1 MCSSQKFFIMPLEF
15 QISQIILFFFSS
27 EKHWVVELIEPDC
40 LPLYEY
46 GCMPC
51 PRPPTRRKKRSHI
64 YGRRGAWAVLQA
76 VLPKLVERKVCV
88 PRVRGRPAC
97 LWSVSRQCRFKPS
110 VAGTLPLC
118 SLIVVSEVS
127 GVRTRLSG
135 GKGCVYALWCPG
147 IQKSTWMW
155 ITHLLD
161 VIAME
166 ENTQHIIPKQRKTRQ
181 RFDSASALPSPGCT
195 PSPLR
200 GQEVSGPALHPE
212 VGGGWAYG
220 GKLINSNVYVIKITL
235 HQNASFVR
243 TVIGPAERSGGEVER
258 KTRVTL

>member
-1 MCSSQKFFIMPLEF
+1 MS
-15 QISQIILFFFSS
+15 
-27 EKHWVVELIEPDC
+27 VEPV
-40 LPLYEY
+40 
-46 GCMPC
+46 G
-51 PRPPTRRKKRSHI
+51 
-64 YGRRGAWAVLQA
+64 
-76 VLPKLVERKVCV
+76 
-88 PRVRGRPAC
+88 
-97 LWSVSRQCRFKPS
+97 RQCRFKLS
-110 VAGTLPLC
+110 VALVLVPLLTD
-118 SLIVVSEVS
+118 SGVT
-127 GVRTRLSG
+127 GVRTQLAG
-135 GKGCVYALWCPG
+135 GKDYVYALWCPG
-147 IQKSTWMW
+147 IQKSTWIW

-166 ENTQHIIPKQRKTRQ
+166 EDTQHIIPKQRKTHQ

-212 VGGGWAYG
+212 VGGGWACG